1 MLYEAQ
7 TYLKRLFSGI
17 WNKISRSAY
26 IDTTV
31 SMNMSAAVSL
41 DIRTSRET
49 KIRLKHKHFSPIVRK
64 VVNDLLAE
72 KRYKVKKIRYRLC
85 GMDVFITKM

>member
-7 TYLKRLFSGI
+7 TYFKRLFSGI

-26 IDTTV
+26 VDTTV
-31 SMNMSAAVSL
+31 AMNLSPAVSI

-49 KIRLKHKHFSPIVRK
+49 KIRLEHKHFSPIVRK

-72 KRYKVKKIRYRLC
+72 KQYKVKKIRYRLF
-85 GMDVFITKM
+85 GMDVFIVKR